1 MINIKNIALN
11 WSGYIAAIVY
21 GFFMTP
27 FIVRSLGDTSYG
39 LWNLIAACLG
49 YMGLLDF
56 GIQTSVNRYVAKFRG
71 LGDSDGINRIYS
83 SALALYSCIGIVAV
97 VSGIVLTLFVDRI
110 FIIPGNEVLAVKK
123 VMFIMSFYAALEF
136 PSNVYGSIIYAYQ
149 RFDLL
154 NGINI
159 VMLSLQ
165 AVALTILLSG
175 GGGLLAFALTVI
187 ACGLLKYTLYVVL
200 SHRIV
205 GGLRLKMSLVSR
217 STLRTMGKFSA
228 VSFGTLITTYVISKT
243 DNVVIGMFLQPQAIT
258 MYSIGFMLSEYSSD
272 IVNAMCRTFTPAFS
286 DYESRGEH
294 DQIASLLIASCR
306 ASIAIGLPLISVA
319 IVVGKDFIHLWMGQ
333 GYENAYVIMVILMCG
348 RSLGYASRPMTS
360 MLFGIGKHYICLYT
374 GIVEA
379 CAHLVLSLVLIRT
392 LGVIGVAWGAAIPML
407 LTGVVFP
414 VIVCWSIGIKL
425 SLWLK
430 EGVLRSG
437 IFSGCFLAGLW
448 LLSSLFKVRNW
459 PDLFLEVSAFTAV
472 YAVLL
477 LGVALRSHERES
489 LLRMGTGRL
498 SALLRRSET

>member
-39 LWNLIAACLG
+39 LWNLIAACFG
-49 YMGLLDF
+49 YMALLDF

-71 LGDSDGINRIYS
+71 LGDLEGINRIYS
-83 SALALYSCIGIVAV
+83 SALALYSCIGLMAV
-97 VSGIVLTLFVDRI
+97 VFGIVLTMNVDRI
-110 FIIPGNEVLAVKK
+110 FNIPSNEVLVVKK

-159 VMLSLQ
+159 AMLSLQ
-165 AVALTILLSG
+165 AVALTIFLSG
-175 GGGLLAFALTVI
+175 GGGLFAFALTAI
-187 ACGLLKYTLYVVL
+187 ACGLIKYTLYIVL

-205 GGLRLKMSLVSR
+205 AGLSLKIFLISS
-217 STLRTMGKFSA
+217 STLKTIGKFSV

-243 DNVVIGMFLQPQAIT
+243 NNLLIGIFLQPQAIT

-286 DYESRGEH
+286 DYESRGER
-294 DQIASLLIASCR
+294 DQITSLLVASCR

-333 GYENAYVIMVILMCG
+333 GYEEAYFIMVILMCG
-348 RSLGYASRPMTS
+348 RSLGYASRPMIS
-360 MLFGIGKHYICLYT
+360 MLFGIGKHHLCLYT
-374 GIVEA
+374 GILEA
-379 CAHLVLSLVLIRT
+379 CINLGLSLALIRT
-392 LGVIGVAWGAAIPML
+392 IGVIGVAWGAAIPML
-407 LTGVVFP
+407 FTGVVFP
-414 VIVCWSIGIKL
+414 VIVCRSIGVKL

-430 EGVLRSG
+430 EAILRSG
-437 IFSGCFLAGLW
+437 VFSGCFLSSVW
-448 LLSSLFKVRNW
+448 ILSSLFKVRNW

-472 YAVLL
+472 YAFLL
-477 LGVALRSHERES
+477 LGIALRSHERES
-489 LLRMGTGRL
+489 LLKMGTNKL
-498 SALLRRSET
+498 SSLLRRSET